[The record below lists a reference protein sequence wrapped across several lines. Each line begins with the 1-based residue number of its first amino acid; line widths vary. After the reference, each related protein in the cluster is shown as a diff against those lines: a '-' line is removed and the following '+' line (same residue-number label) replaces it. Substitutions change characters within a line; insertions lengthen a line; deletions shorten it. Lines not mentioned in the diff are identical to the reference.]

1 MPSTETQR
9 TRLRRDTGTDSTSL
23 PDLEIDDIYTE
34 AGEQYT
40 DSVVIDAYARVVVF
54 RQLLAQAAAR
64 TSYKQNQSQEELSD
78 LFKHYQGM
86 LKYWEDQLA
95 EAVAAASVSGA
106 ARLGK
111 TKRVPSRLK
120 EYPDA

>member
-1 MPSTETQR
+1 VPSTTTQR

-23 PDLEIDDIYTE
+23 PDAEIDDIYAE
-34 AGEQYT
+34 AEEQYT
-40 DSVVIDAYARVVVF
+40 DAVVIDAYTRVIVF

-64 TSYKQNQSQEELSD
+64 TTYKQNQSQEELSD

-86 LKYWEDQLA
+86 VKYWEDQLA

>member
-9 TRLRRDTGTDSTSL
+9 TRLRRDTGTDSASL

-106 ARLGK
+106 ARPGK